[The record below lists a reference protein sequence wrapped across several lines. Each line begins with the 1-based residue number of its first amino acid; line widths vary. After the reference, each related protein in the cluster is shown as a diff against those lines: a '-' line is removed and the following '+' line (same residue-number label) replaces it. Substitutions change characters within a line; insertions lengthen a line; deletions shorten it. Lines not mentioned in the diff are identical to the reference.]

1 MTQQEKIIKIM
12 ERDPQRW
19 YIASDFMKQDLG
31 ELFVGY
37 EATARLS
44 ELANKG
50 LFDTKRVGR
59 FRAVRLK
66 VKEMPMF
73 EGTREQLNNL
83 TIKPEQPKA
92 VSWLND

>member
-12 ERDPQRW
+12 EREPERW
-19 YIASDFMKQDLG
+19 WFAKDFMQPGLG
-31 ELFVGY
+31 DYFVGY

-50 LFDTKRVGR
+50 LVETKRVGR

-66 VKEMPMF
+66 RNEP
-73 EGTREQLNNL
+73 EEQ
-83 TIKPEQPKA
+83 QPKA